1 MKQDRLTN
9 LSIISI
15 EHQLCQSVD
24 TKSLI
29 EKFSAV
35 KARKVNFV

>member
-1 MKQDRLTN
+1 MNQARLIN

-35 KARKVNFV
+35 KVHFV